1 MKLRTVDPKSIKVP
15 EVRVRARFD
24 DEALKV
30 FQETIK
36 AVGQITPIICYEI
49 GENIVLCDGEHRL
62 QEAIANGESGIKVVI
77 LPGDMI
83 DVLTKNIMLDHA
95 RGKTPVSD
103 MVVVIRS
110 LTQDYNLDSDQI
122 SEKTG
127 IPRAYIE
134 KLWKI
139 AEASPVVQ
147 GALDEGWLSVGAAFE
162 ISRLPYAIQQ
172 EEIVEKQRVYNFKVP
187 DVKDLVDNVLREMK
201 ILAEQG
207 PPAVVTE
214 PRPVATYHCE
224 GCKLDVEPRYLRP
237 VMLCPNCFGEVWRL
251 AKARPREEEEKVE
264 ETPPS

>member
-15 EVRVRARFD
+15 EIRVRARFD
-24 DEALKV
+24 EEGLKL

-36 AVGQITPIICYEI
+36 AIGQIAPIICFEV
-49 GENIVLCDGEHRL
+49 GEDLVLSDGEHRL
-62 QEAIANGESGIKVVI
+62 KEAIANGESGIKVVV

-83 DVLTKNIMLDHA
+83 DVMTKNIMLDHA

-103 MVVVIRS
+103 MVVVIKS

-127 IPRAYIE
+127 MPRAYIE

-147 GALDEGWLSVGAAFE
+147 QALDEGWLSVGAAFE
-162 ISRLPYAIQQ
+162 ISRLPHPVQQ
-172 EEIVEKQRVYNFKVP
+172 EEFIAKQQVYKFKVP
-187 DVKDLVDNVLREMK
+187 DIKELVDATLVEMQNIAK
-201 ILAEQG
+201 QG

-214 PRPVATYHCE
+214 PRPEVKYSCE
-224 GCKLDVEPRYLRP
+224 GCKKETEQRYLRP
-237 VMLCPNCFGEVWRL
+237 AILCPDCFGAVWKL
-251 AKARPREEEEKVE
+251 AKARPLDKTEAGE
-264 ETPPS
+264 ETPLP

>member
-1 MKLRTVDPKSIKVP
+1 MKLRTVDPKQIKVP
-15 EVRVRARFD
+15 EIRVRARFD
-24 DEALKV
+24 EEALKV

-49 GENIVLCDGEHRL
+49 GQDLVLCDGEHRL
-62 QEAIANGESGIKVVI
+62 QEAIANGEAGIKVVV

-83 DVLTKNIMLDHA
+83 DVMTKNIMLDHA

-122 SEKTG
+122 AEKTG
-127 IPRAYIE
+127 MPRAYIE

-162 ISRLPYAIQQ
+162 ISRLPYALQQ
-172 EEIVEKQRVYNFKVP
+172 EEVVEKQRVYAFKVA
-187 DVKDLVDNVLREMK
+187 DVKALVDATLREMK
-201 ILAEQG
+201 LLAEEG
-207 PPAVVTE
+207 PPTAVTE
-214 PRPVATYHCE
+214 PRPIAKYHCE
-224 GCKLDVEPRYLRP
+224 GCKRDIEPRYLRP
-237 VMLCPNCFGEVWRL
+237 VMLCPDCFGNVWR
-251 AKARPREEEEKVE
+251 AAQPYKMVE
-264 ETPPS
+264 EVIGEKTPSP